1 MWPLAVVTVIAKN
14 HQGGIIMESNPQQ
27 PDDKSPGDHRAGEQ
41 QLGGPQP
48 GEQQRSR
55 LTVHAPATSPAPRV
69 KKKIMDL
76 ARYRLGQRVYWIVF
90 RKQRDP
96 DCEWPDEQM
105 LEEHPWMRWR
115 YKMMP
120 WHVPMRPPRTHPADT
135 MFIMML
141 CGQKPMIEPFRI
153 RDITRS
159 ANLGTFLYTGP
170 NGIVMPEALLFPTKK
185 AARRE
190 ITRIAKMFAAWTGT
204 WEEGVAEGP
213 PVKE

>member
-1 MWPLAVVTVIAKN
+1 MNLSEPPSDPQTN
-14 HQGGIIMESNPQQ
+14 RQPGDQQ
-27 PDDKSPGDHRAGEQ
+27 PSTG
-41 QLGGPQP
+41 
-48 GEQQRSR
+48 
-55 LTVHAPATSPAPRV
+55 TAPAPAPAIRV
-69 KKKIMDL
+69 KKTIMDL
-76 ARYRLGQRVYWIVF
+76 ARYRFGQRVYWIVF

-120 WHVPMRPPRTHPADT
+120 WHVPMKPPRTHPADT

-170 NGIVMPEALLFPTKK
+170 NGIVMPEPLLFPTKK

-190 ITRIAKMFAAWTGT
+190 IARIEKMFAAWTGT
-204 WEEGVAEGP
+204 WEERDSKDP
-213 PVKE
+213 PANHKADGLKDGNEPS